1 MLANNAA
8 ESAFRVGIVSLILA
22 GRAEDALHSL
32 SDHYEVDVPS
42 LRVGTVKGHRCV
54 LGCYVNKEK
63 RIYVSR
69 SELVTNPFVILHEF
83 YHHMRA
89 SQTRKIGQVEKRAD
103 WFALAFIREFNQ
115 NCSRG

>member
-22 GRAEDALHSL
+22 GRTEDALHSL
-32 SDHYEVDVPS
+32 STHYGIEVPG
-42 LRVGTVKGHRCV
+42 LRVGTVKRHRYV
-54 LGCYVNKEK
+54 LACYVNKER
-63 RIYVSR
+63 RIYVSK
-69 SELVTNPFVILHEF
+69 SELLTNPFVILHEF

-89 SQTRKIGQVEKRAD
+89 SQIQKRGQVEKRAD
-103 WFALAFIREFNQ
+103 WFASDFIREFNK